1 MRNRSI
7 LVFLSVIALTT
18 PSMAADV
25 YKTVDEDGNVTFT
38 DSPPKDK
45 PAEKIKLKE
54 TNTQPPVEFRSRR
67 GSDGREGPEE
77 ETGPYNPRIVSPP
90 NEYQMGPREASLS
103 ITVETDR
110 PLDDGHSFQLFV
122 NGAAHAEPTQSSS
135 LTLTNVRRGRKDITV
150 SVVDAEGAVI
160 ASSNPISVYV
170 IRPNPKPLM

>member
-1 MRNRSI
+1 MRI
-7 LVFLSVIALTT
+7 LPVLVWLSALAVANS
-18 PSMAADV
+18 SMAADV

-67 GSDGREGPEE
+67 GSDGGESPEE

-90 NEYQMGPREASLS
+90 NEYQMGPLEASLS

-122 NGAAHAEPTQSSS
+122 NGAAHAEPTQSFS
-135 LTLTNVRRGRKDITV
+135 LTLTNVRRGRKELTV
-150 SVVDAEGAVI
+150 SIVDAEGAVI